1 MKNLGWKAAS
11 IAFLTLSALLGVG
24 HDLLEEK
31 QQKEEM
37 KQAVREEVER
47 QLAERNGEGE

>member
-11 IAFLTLSALLGVG
+11 VAFLALSALFGVG
-24 HDLLEEK
+24 HDLMEERR
-31 QQKEEM
+31 QTEEM
-37 KQAVREEVER
+37 GQAIREEVER